1 MQAKFSTFD
10 SLKELVSPLPAPR
23 TVVDE
28 KVLREMQSQF
38 VRLMLPMA
46 FVNFGNAT
54 AVALSYVA
62 VVDLWRV
69 LGWYGVMTAFCALQF
84 MAGLK
89 FNRTKMP
96 EKVSGRLLRKAE
108 TMSIVLGMIWGVLPF
123 IFNDDNH
130 LSHLFLNFVIAGM
143 CAGTV
148 AILGPVCRISIR
160 FLFGAIPLVYA
171 ANMWSDS
178 PYAMPITFLTTA
190 LMFAVVVGATR
201 NAHHVREMIE
211 REVDADTARQ
221 QMLDAIEST
230 TDAFAFFDKD
240 DRLILANQRHIN
252 LIGDDLR
259 LNDSAESRF
268 GSNTI
273 KHAGRWLLQAR
284 HPAPDDGYVLVHTD
298 ITDLK
303 MRERELVEARKEAE
317 EADAAKTRFLS
328 TMSHE
333 LRSPLNIIL
342 GFSRLMA
349 SDSKVDLSWDDVAEY
364 SDSINA
370 SSAHLLQLIDDI
382 IDYSKLGLDK
392 FLLEPSAVNIRDL
405 LESTVTLAASFEHVK
420 DKSAFDIQV
429 AEDLQ
434 TLRVDESI
442 CKRVVMNLISN
453 AIRYRGEDQRIIIR
467 AGLGRDGDPFITVR
481 DFGEGI
487 PEAEIEHVFEA
498 FYQSKSARKH
508 GRGGTGLGLTLCRH
522 LARLHDGDVI
532 LKSRVGAG
540 TTASFVL
547 PRAAYI
553 EPAETLEHPGVIS
566 LSDEAAA

>member
-10 SLKELVSPLPAPR
+10 SLKELVSPLPAPQS
-23 TVVDE
+23 VVDE

-54 AVALSYVA
+54 AVALSYIA

-69 LGWYGVMTAFCALQF
+69 LGWYGVMTTFCVLQL

-420 DKSAFDIQV
+420 DKSVFDIQV

-553 EPAETLEHPGVIS
+553 EPAENLEHPGVIS

>member
-1 MQAKFSTFD
+1 M
-10 SLKELVSPLPAPR
+10 
-23 TVVDE
+23 
-28 KVLREMQSQF
+28 LREMQAQF

-54 AVALSYVA
+54 VVALSYMA
-62 VVDLWRV
+62 VVDIWR
-69 LGWYGVMTAFCALQF
+69 LLAWYGVMTAFCVMQLL
-84 MAGLK
+84 AGIR

-96 EKVSGRLLRKAE
+96 DKVSGRLLRKAE
-108 TMSIVLGMIWGVLPF
+108 TMSIVLGILWGALPF

-160 FLFGAIPLVYA
+160 FLFGAIPLVYM
-171 ANMWSDS
+171 ANLFSDS
-178 PYAMPITFLTTA
+178 PYAMPISFLTTA
-190 LMFAVVVGATR
+190 LMFAVIVGATR

-230 TDAFAFFDKD
+230 NDAFAFFDQN
-240 DRLILANQRHIN
+240 DRLILANQRHIE
-252 LIGDDLR
+252 LVGDNLR
-259 LNDSAESRF
+259 LPDKSDNFF
-268 GSNTI
+268 GSTTI
-273 KHAGRWLLQAR
+273 KQGGHWLLQAR
-284 HPAPDDGYVLVHTD
+284 HSAPHDGYVLVHTD

-349 SDSKVDLSWDDVAEY
+349 SDSKVDLSWEDVAEY
-364 SDSINA
+364 SDSINS

-382 IDYSKLGLDK
+382 IDYSKVGLDK
-392 FLLEPSAVNIRDL
+392 FLLEPSAVEITEL
-405 LESTVTLAASFEHVK
+405 IESTVNLAASFEHIK
-420 DKSAFDIQV
+420 DRSVFDIQV
-429 AEDLQ
+429 SPDLKS
-434 TLRVDESI
+434 LRIDESI
-442 CKRVVMNLISN
+442 CKRVMMNLLSN
-453 AIRYRGEDQRIIIR
+453 AIRYQGEDERIIIR
-467 AGLGRDGDPFITVR
+467 AGLDREGSPFIAVR

-487 PEAEIEHVFEA
+487 PDDEVEQVFEA
-498 FYQSKSARKH
+498 FYQSHSARKA

-522 LARLHDGDVI
+522 LARLHDGDVL
-532 LKSRVGAG
+532 LKSRVGTG
-540 TTASFVL
+540 TTATFVL
-547 PRAAYI
+547 PKTTYI
-553 EPAETLEHPGVIS
+553 RPTDV
-566 LSDEAAA
+566 LSDPNTGRLTDEAAA

>member
-54 AVALSYVA
+54 AVALSYIA

-69 LGWYGVMTAFCALQF
+69 LGWYGVMTTFCVLQF

>member
-1 MQAKFSTFD
+1 MQSNFSTFN
-10 SLKELVSPLPAPR
+10 SLKELVSPLPAPQ
-23 TVVDE
+23 TLVDE
-28 KVLREMQSQF
+28 KMLREMQAQF

-54 AVALSYVA
+54 AVALSYFA

-69 LGWYGVMTAFCALQF
+69 LLWYGLMTAFCIMQF
-84 MAGLK
+84 LGGLK

-108 TMSIVLGMIWGVLPF
+108 TMSIFLGALWGALPF

-143 CAGTV
+143 AAGTV
-148 AILGPVCRISIR
+148 AILGPVCRVSIR
-160 FLFGAIPLVYA
+160 FLFGAIPLVFI
-171 ANMWSDS
+171 ANLWSDS

-190 LMFAVVVGATR
+190 LMFAVIVGATR

-230 TDAFAFFDKD
+230 NDAFAFFDKG
-240 DRLILANQRHIN
+240 DRLILANQRHN
-252 LIGDDLR
+252 DLVGDNLR
-259 LNDSAESRF
+259 LPERGETPF

-273 KHAGRWLLQAR
+273 KQGGRWLLQAR

-298 ITDLK
+298 VTDLK

-349 SDSKVDLSWDDVAEY
+349 SDSKVDLSWEDVAEY

-382 IDYSKLGLDK
+382 IDYSKVGLDK
-392 FLLEPSAVNIRDL
+392 FLLEPSAVDIHDL
-405 LESTVTLAASFEHVK
+405 LDTTVNLAASFEHIK
-420 DKSAFDIQV
+420 DRSVFDIQV
-429 AEDLQ
+429 AADLHS
-434 TLRVDESI
+434 LRIDESI
-442 CKRVVMNLISN
+442 CKRVIMNLLSN
-453 AIRYRGEDQRIIIR
+453 AIRYQGEDGRIIIR
-467 AGLGRDGDPFITVR
+467 AGLDREGAPFITVR

-487 PEAEIEHVFEA
+487 PEAEIEQVFEA
-498 FYQSKSARKH
+498 FYQSNSARTAGK
-508 GRGGTGLGLTLCRH
+508 GGTGLGLTLCRH

-540 TTASFVL
+540 TTATFVL
-547 PRAAYI
+547 PKSTFISPAE
-553 EPAETLEHPGVIS
+553 EPADGVAPR